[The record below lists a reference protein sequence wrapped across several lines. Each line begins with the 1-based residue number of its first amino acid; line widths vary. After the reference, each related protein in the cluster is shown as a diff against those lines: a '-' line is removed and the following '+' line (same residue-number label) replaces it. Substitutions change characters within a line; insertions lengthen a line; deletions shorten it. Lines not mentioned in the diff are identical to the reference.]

1 MLGSS
6 YIGMSKIDS
15 IELDGIG
22 FFSTWP
28 CGICGLV
35 INVLSP
41 ELIDMSS

>member
-1 MLGSS
+1 MFSSS

-22 FFSTWP
+22 FFSTCP
-28 CGICGLV
+28 CGICRLV